1 MSSRLFVT
9 LALMTCLVG
18 LGNCGSEVIDSTE
31 LARLKADE
39 LEVQKL
45 RTENAQLTA
54 ELATAKSVGRYQI
67 HQNGFRTWRLD
78 ATTGQDC
85 ILLTSEA
92 DWKKPET
99 AVEGCASQ

>member
-1 MSSRLFVT
+1 MLSRLFAT
-9 LALMTCLVG
+9 LAVTCLVG
-18 LGNCGSEVIDSTE
+18 LSSCGSELVDSTE

-54 ELATAKSVGRYQI
+54 QLASAKNVGRYQI
-67 HQNGFRTWRLD
+67 HQFGFRTWRLD
-78 ATTGQDC
+78 TTTGEDC

-99 AVEGCASQ
+99 AAQGCPAQ

>member
-1 MSSRLFVT
+1 MLRRAFAT
-9 LALMTCLVG
+9 LVVVTCLVG
-18 LGNCGSEVIDSTE
+18 LSSCGSELVDSTE

-78 ATTGQDC
+78 TTTGQDC

-99 AVEGCASQ
+99 AAEGCATQ